1 MLNLLK
7 IEDIIKSIEEEK
19 NVTVIF
25 AVESGSRVW
34 GMDSKDSD
42 YDIRGV
48 YISNDPIE
56 RGKRYFANKTL
67 TIDGFTDDRL
77 YDWVFWELTS
87 FLKLLQTN
95 NSTSIDWM
103 MSDICYRGNSELDKV
118 KNRFLSE
125 IDVNYYLRHHWG
137 LMNSMYFKYVNPM
150 RKTKEVINDR
160 KILHQYN
167 HIMTYLEQLQVTDK
181 TKAESVITNS
191 VKLLEDMKVLVNNRY
206 PEEENLI
213 DTKIKKILYACR
225 SAVSIEYIFQY
236 NELPPLDINKGF
248 ERIEVDFDKELLHD
262 LISLKRQS
270 NELDD
275 LFCPEWLT
283 EWVSKLDTMMLNNS
297 RKMENFKIS
306 TEDLVEY
313 LLECENNYV

>member
-1 MLNLLK
+1 MGFVPITPNKKEK
-7 IEDIIKSIEEEK
+7 ISDIEK
-19 NVTVIF
+19 REIF
-25 AVESGSRVW
+25 ANF
-34 GMDSKDSD
+34 K
-42 YDIRGV
+42 
-48 YISNDPIE
+48 
-56 RGKRYFANKTL
+56 
-67 TIDGFTDDRL
+67 
-77 YDWVFWELTS
+77 
-87 FLKLLQTN
+87 LKA
-95 NSTSIDWM
+95 
-103 MSDICYRGNSELDKV
+103 ELDKV
-118 KNRFLSE
+118 KNRFLSD

-137 LMNSMYFKYVNPM
+137 LMKSMYFKYVNPM

-191 VKLLEDMKVLVNNRY
+191 VELLEDMKVLVNNRY

-248 ERIEVDFDKELLHD
+248 DMIEVDFDKSLLCD
-262 LISLKRQS
+262 LIALKRES
-270 NELDD
+270 NELDN
-275 LFCPEWLT
+275 LMCPEWLT
-283 EWVSKLDTMMLNNS
+283 EWVTKLDTMMLNRS
-297 RKMENFKIS
+297 RKMVNLKIR

-313 LLECENNYV
+313 LLECENIYV